1 MIYIYAEREACDDR
15 LMGTLDQLQKFG
27 TNQAVAF
34 VNLLDQYGY
43 WPEGY
48 EAVIFCPDTTNDKH
62 IGVVYHFTDTLEVL
76 GTFDTRSSFLVDK
89 MPEVFDNTELE
100 TLKRNVNN
108 PAQSDKAKSLMRSR
122 ISDLLR
128 PASDPQEWWG

>member
-1 MIYIYAEREACDDR
+1 MIYIYAQREGCNDR

-48 EAVIFCPDTTNDKH
+48 EAVVFSPDEGEDNQG
-62 IGVVYHFTDTLEVL
+62 IVYHFTDTLEML
-76 GTFDTRSSFLVDK
+76 GTFDTRSSFLVGK
-89 MPEVFDNTELE
+89 MPEVFY
-100 TLKRNVNN
+100 N
-108 PAQSDKAKSLMRSR
+108 PGSEPSYG
-122 ISDLLR
+122 
-128 PASDPQEWWG
+128 PASNAQEWWG